1 MRAENHRPMMLITAS
16 AMAISPTIN
25 ASSVING
32 PFLGM
37 TPSSINL
44 RRISGVATTKKAS
57 ITTVKRKTE
66 RYIR

>member
-1 MRAENHRPMMLITAS
+1 MSPSPIRAENHRPTMLITAS
-16 AMAISPTIN
+16 AMAIKPTIK

-44 RRISGVATTKKAS
+44 RSISGVATTKK
-57 ITTVKRKTE
+57 RQ
-66 RYIR
+66 